1 MSKFFGDK
9 FPLTNSSM
17 KDHVKKQ
24 FDKLISVD
32 KIRVHKL
39 LFVMQYTLLYV
50 AVGLGLGS
58 LLDHLFPD
66 YDPEKENLDIVK
78 ELVLQTLV
86 IGVTLFYARK
96 LVKVVPYLF
105 NFDNSFSNNHAQNMP
120 EYQGTLILGMV
131 FVATQTS
138 YLKKIQH
145 LSKNVI
151 VKSLKNEEDDYDDAN
166 FIAQNSK
173 PIEVQSN
180 ELHATNPNQI
190 ANNTRPRPSNRGLDT
205 SLLHQ
210 GTQQNPSFN
219 SMGYHQDNQSMGQMA
234 MMSGAGTANN
244 LNSANNQQ
252 VSFQTSNNPNTMNM
266 LNNFAEPSPLLSSD
280 NFGDSYSYLDNDYNS
295 IRQAAYS

>member
-9 FPLTNSSM
+9 FPLTNASM

-32 KIRVHKL
+32 KIRMHKL
-39 LFVMQYTLLYV
+39 LFIMQYSILYV

-58 LLDHLFPD
+58 LLEHLFPD

-78 ELVLQTLV
+78 ELALQTLL

-96 LVKVVPYLF
+96 LVKVIPYLF
-105 NFDNSFSNNHAQNMP
+105 NFDNSFSNSHAQNMP
-120 EYQGTLILGMV
+120 EYHGTLVLGLV

-151 VKSLKNEEDDYDDAN
+151 IKHLKNDEDDMDDAN
-166 FIAQNSK
+166 FITQNSK

-190 ANNTRPRPSNRGLDT
+190 GNNTRLQKRGIDT
-205 SLLHQ
+205 SLLHK
-210 GTQQNPSFN
+210 GVQQQPSFN
-219 SMGYHQDNQSMGQMA
+219 SMGYHQDSQSMGQMA
-234 MMSGAGTANN
+234 MISGEETVHN
-244 LNSANNQQ
+244 LNSSNNQHLP
-252 VSFQTSNNPNTMNM
+252 FRNSNNPNTMNM
-266 LNNFAEPSPLLSSD
+266 LNNFAEPSPLLSNN
-280 NFGDSYSYLDNDYNS
+280 NFGDNYSYLDNDYNS

>member
-1 MSKFFGDK
+1 MNKFFGDK
-9 FPLTNSSM
+9 FPLTNATM

-24 FDKLISVD
+24 FNKLISVD
-32 KIRVHKL
+32 KIRMHKL
-39 LFVMQYTLLYV
+39 LFVMQYTVLYA

-58 LLDHLFPD
+58 VLDHLFPD
-66 YDPEKENLDIVK
+66 YDPEKEHMDIVK

-86 IGVTLFYARK
+86 IGITLFYARK

-105 NFDNSFSNNHAQNMP
+105 NFDNSFSNSHAQNMP
-120 EYQGTLILGMV
+120 EYQGTLVLGMV

-151 VKSLKNEEDDYDDAN
+151 INKLKNEDDDYDDAN

-190 ANNTRPRPSNRGLDT
+190 GNNTRLSKGIDT

-210 GTQQNPSFN
+210 GVQQNVAFD
-219 SMGYHQDNQSMGQMA
+219 SMGYHQNSQNMGQMA
-234 MMSGAGTANN
+234 MMSGGTEHN
-244 LNSANNQQ
+244 LNSANNQNVAYQ
-252 VSFQTSNNPNTMNM
+252 NSNNPNTMNM
-266 LNNFAEPSPLLSSD
+266 LNNFAEPSPLLSNDS
-280 NFGDSYSYLDNDYNS
+280 FGDSYSYLDNDYNS

>member
-9 FPLTNSSM
+9 FPLTNASM

-32 KIRVHKL
+32 KIRMHKL
-39 LFVMQYTLLYV
+39 LFIMQYSILYV

-58 LLDHLFPD
+58 LLEHLFPD

-78 ELVLQTLV
+78 ELALQTLL

-96 LVKVVPYLF
+96 LVKVIPYLF
-105 NFDNSFSNNHAQNMP
+105 NFDNSFSNSHAQNMP
-120 EYQGTLILGMV
+120 EYHGTLVLGLV

-151 VKSLKNEEDDYDDAN
+151 IKHLKNDEDDMDDAN

-190 ANNTRPRPSNRGLDT
+190 GNNTRLKKRGIDT
-205 SLLHQ
+205 SLLHK
-210 GTQQNPSFN
+210 GVQQQPSFN
-219 SMGYHQDNQSMGQMA
+219 SMGYHQDSQSMGQMA
-234 MMSGAGTANN
+234 MISGEETVHN
-244 LNSANNQQ
+244 LNSSNNQHLP
-252 VSFQTSNNPNTMNM
+252 FRNSNNPNTMNM
-266 LNNFAEPSPLLSSD
+266 LNNFAEPSPLLSNN
-280 NFGDSYSYLDNDYNS
+280 NFGDNYSYLDNDYNS
-295 IRQAAYS
+295 IKQAAYS

>member
-1 MSKFFGDK
+1 MSTFFGDK
-9 FPLTNSSM
+9 FPLTNASM
-17 KDHVKKQ
+17 RDHAKKQ
-24 FDKLISVD
+24 FNKLISVD
-32 KIRVHKL
+32 KIRMHKL

-66 YDPEKENLDIVK
+66 YDPEKESLDIVK
-78 ELVLQTLV
+78 ELALQTLV

-105 NFDNSFSNNHAQNMP
+105 NFDNSFSNSHAQNMP

-138 YLKKIQH
+138 YLKKMQH
-145 LSKNVI
+145 ISKNVI
-151 VKSLKNEEDDYDDAN
+151 IKKLKNEDDDYDDAN

-190 ANNTRPRPSNRGLDT
+190 GNNTRPTRRGLDT

-210 GTQQNPSFN
+210 GAQQNPTFN
-219 SMGYHQDNQSMGQMA
+219 SMGYHQDSQSMGQMA
-234 MMSGAGTANN
+234 MLSGGGTVNN
-244 LNSANNQQ
+244 LNSSNNQHTPY
-252 VSFQTSNNPNTMNM
+252 QTSNNPNTMNM
-266 LNNFAEPSPLLSSD
+266 LNNFAEPSPLLSGD

-295 IRQAAYS
+295 IRQAAYA

>member
-9 FPLTNSSM
+9 FPLTNASM

-32 KIRVHKL
+32 KIRMHKL
-39 LFVMQYTLLYV
+39 LFIMQYSILYV

-58 LLDHLFPD
+58 LLEHLFPD

-78 ELVLQTLV
+78 ELALQTLL

-96 LVKVVPYLF
+96 LVKVIPYLF
-105 NFDNSFSNNHAQNMP
+105 NFDNSFSNSHAQNMP
-120 EYQGTLILGMV
+120 EYHGTLVLGLV

-151 VKSLKNEEDDYDDAN
+151 IKHLKNDEDDMDDAN
-166 FIAQNSK
+166 FITQNSK

-190 ANNTRPRPSNRGLDT
+190 GNNTRLQKRGIDT
-205 SLLHQ
+205 SLLHK
-210 GTQQNPSFN
+210 GVQQQPSFN
-219 SMGYHQDNQSMGQMA
+219 SMGYHQDSQSMGQMA
-234 MMSGAGTANN
+234 MISGEETVHN
-244 LNSANNQQ
+244 LNSSNNQHLP
-252 VSFQTSNNPNTMNM
+252 FRNSNNPNTMNM
-266 LNNFAEPSPLLSSD
+266 LNNFAEPSPLLSND
-280 NFGDSYSYLDNDYNS
+280 NFGDNYSYLDNDYNS

>member
-9 FPLTNSSM
+9 FPLTNASM

-24 FDKLISVD
+24 FNKLISVD
-32 KIRVHKL
+32 KIRMHKL
-39 LFVMQYTLLYV
+39 LFIMQYSILYV
-50 AVGLGLGS
+50 AVGLGFGS
-58 LLDHLFPD
+58 LLEHLFPD
-66 YDPEKENLDIVK
+66 YDPEKENIDIVK
-78 ELVLQTLV
+78 ELALQTLL

-105 NFDNSFSNNHAQNMP
+105 NFDNSFSNSHAQNMS
-120 EYQGTLILGMV
+120 EYQGTLILGLV

-145 LSKNVI
+145 LSKNVVI
-151 VKSLKNEEDDYDDAN
+151 KHLRNDEDDIDDAN

-173 PIEVQSN
+173 PIEIQSN
-180 ELHATNPNQI
+180 ELHVTNPNQI
-190 ANNTRPRPSNRGLDT
+190 GNNTRPQKRGLDT

-210 GTQQNPSFN
+210 NAQQNPSFN
-219 SMGYHQDNQSMGQMA
+219 SMGYHQNSQSMGQMA
-234 MMSGAGTANN
+234 MMSGAETEIN
-244 LNSANNQQ
+244 LNSSNNQHLP
-252 VSFQTSNNPNTMNM
+252 FQNSNNPNTMNM
-266 LNNFAEPSPLLSSD
+266 LNNFAEPSPLLSGD

>member
-1 MSKFFGDK
+1 MSTFLDK
-9 FPLTNSSM
+9 FPLTNASA
-17 KDHVKKQ
+17 KDHIKKQ

-32 KIRVHKL
+32 KIRMHKL

-50 AVGLGLGS
+50 IVGIFLGS
-58 LLDHLFPD
+58 LLDHLFPE
-66 YDPEKENLDIVK
+66 YDPEKEHMDIVK
-78 ELVLQTLV
+78 ELALQTVV

-105 NFDNSFSNNHAQNMP
+105 NFDNSFSNSHAQNMP

-151 VKSLKNEEDDYDDAN
+151 IKKLKNDEDDYDDQH
-166 FIAQNSK
+166 FIAQNTK
-173 PIEVQSN
+173 PIEVQTN
-180 ELHATNPNQI
+180 ELNAVNPNQI
-190 ANNTRPRPSNRGLDT
+190 GNNTRPSKRGIDT

-210 GTQQNPSFN
+210 GVEQNPSFN
-219 SMGYHQDNQSMGQMA
+219 SMGYHQDSQSMGQMA
-234 MMSGAGTANN
+234 MLSGGGTMNN
-244 LNSANNQQ
+244 LNSSNNQQ
-252 VSFQTSNNPNTMNM
+252 IPFQNSNNANTMNM
-266 LNNFAEPSPLLSSD
+266 LSSFADPSPLLSGD

-295 IRQAAYS
+295 IR

>member
-1 MSKFFGDK
+1 MSRFFGDK
-9 FPLTNSSM
+9 FPLTNASM

-32 KIRVHKL
+32 KTRMHKL
-39 LFVMQYTLLYV
+39 LFIMQYTVLYA

-58 LLDHLFPD
+58 VLDHLFPE
-66 YDPEKENLDIVK
+66 YDPEKESMDLIK
-78 ELVLQTLV
+78 ELTLQTLV
-86 IGVTLFYARK
+86 IGITLFYARK
-96 LVKVVPYLF
+96 LVKVIPYLF
-105 NFDNSFSNNHAQNMP
+105 NFDNSFSNSHAQNIP

-151 VKSLKNEEDDYDDAN
+151 IKKLKNEEDDSDDAN
-166 FIAQNSK
+166 FTAQNSK

-190 ANNTRPRPSNRGLDT
+190 GNNTRPSKRGIDT
-205 SLLHQ
+205 TILHQ
-210 GTQQNPSFN
+210 GVQQNASFN
-219 SMGYHQDNQSMGQMA
+219 SMEYHQDSQSIGQIA
-234 MMSGAGTANN
+234 MSNGEVNEHN

-252 VSFQTSNNPNTMNM
+252 APFQNSNNPNTMNM
-266 LNNFAEPSPLLSSD
+266 LNNFAEPSPLLSGD

-295 IRQAAYS
+295 IKQAAYS

>member
-9 FPLTNSSM
+9 FPLTNASM

-32 KIRVHKL
+32 KIRMHKL
-39 LFVMQYTLLYV
+39 LFIMQYSILYV

-58 LLDHLFPD
+58 LLEHLFPD

-78 ELVLQTLV
+78 ELALQTLL

-96 LVKVVPYLF
+96 LVKVIPYLF
-105 NFDNSFSNNHAQNMP
+105 NFDNSFSNSHAQNMP
-120 EYQGTLILGMV
+120 EYHGTLVLGLV

-151 VKSLKNEEDDYDDAN
+151 IKHLKNDEDDMDDAN
-166 FIAQNSK
+166 FIEQNSK

-190 ANNTRPRPSNRGLDT
+190 GNNTRQKKRGIDT
-205 SLLHQ
+205 SLLHK
-210 GTQQNPSFN
+210 GVQQQPSFN
-219 SMGYHQDNQSMGQMA
+219 SMGYHQDSQSMGQMA
-234 MMSGAGTANN
+234 MISGEETVHN
-244 LNSANNQQ
+244 LNSSNNQHLP
-252 VSFQTSNNPNTMNM
+252 FRNSNNPNTMNM
-266 LNNFAEPSPLLSSD
+266 LNNFAEPSPLLSNN
-280 NFGDSYSYLDNDYNS
+280 NFGDNYSYLDNDYNS